1 MKDNLTK
8 PAHRSKFILGLIER
22 LYGSREIL
30 SGSLKPRSY
39 MPGGLRQES
48 LCGAPDLSEEIR
60 LAGALFY
67 FTSTEASHVMVE
79 GHITTMIRPTSM
91 SLQNGKA
98 PQKIS
103 VVDTSG
109 GATPLR

>member
-1 MKDNLTK
+1 MNRHVGWYFKAGIVAMEKLIFLVRLPKD
-8 PAHRSKFILGLIER
+8 
-22 LYGSREIL
+22 GSRIKKYCW
-30 SGSLKPRSY
+30 GRKKH
-39 MPGGLRQES
+39 
-48 LCGAPDLSEEIR
+48 R
-60 LAGALFY
+60 LVDDMFY
-67 FTSTEASHVMVE
+67 FTSTEASHVMVW

-103 VVDTSG
+103 VVFTSG